1 MVPPAGAGEDRGL
14 SGAAAFG
21 TAMLAALWAYD
32 GWNNM
37 PMAAGEVQQPGRN
50 IRARL
55 IGGMLVV
62 MAIYCLANLAYFY
75 ALPVAEV
82 VTSNS
87 TQHRAALRWLRR
99 PRPPSW
105 ANTAASW
112 WRWPSWS
119 QPSAP

>member
-1 MVPPAGAGEDRGL
+1 MRPAGTAAR
-14 SGAAAFG
+14 SGWAAFG

-50 IRARL
+50 IPRAL

-62 MAIYCLANLAYFY
+62 MAIYCLSNLAYFY
-75 ALPVAEV
+75 ALPVEEV

-87 TQHRAALRWLRR
+87 TRYRAAL
-99 PRPPSW
+99 PVASKA
-105 ANTAASW
+105 ANASAH
-112 WRWPSWS
+112 R
-119 QPSAP
+119 